1 MSNIIDILEK
11 MGQDARLRHAT
22 VTDLRD
28 TLVQEGIDP
37 AAREAI
43 LAGDERTLEECLEAR
58 QNVCC
63 LIWRSNKD
71 EDDADDADSKDDTQN
86 DEGAKSQLRADQRV
100 A

>member
-1 MSNIIDILEK
+1 MSNTIDFLEK
-11 MGQDARLRHAT
+11 MGQDARLRYAT

-37 AAREAI
+37 AARVAI
-43 LAGDERTLEECLEAR
+43 LAADQRTLEECLEAR

-63 LIWRSNKD
+63 LVWRSNKD
-71 EDDADDADSKDDTQN
+71 EGDEDDADSTDDTQN
-86 DEGAKSQLRADQRV
+86 DEGAKAHHHAGRLV